1 MEQILQYIFSFA
13 YGAGLNDA
21 TAQKAYPGESKK
33 FLREN
38 NEAKDIVRAYIDGIL
53 NGENPD
59 FYAVAKRLQ
68 ASFNKWEEQ
77 KGYDEPL
84 FSFGN
89 AQKLINITVKFMY
102 LAAYSNY
109 APMRS
114 RFQNCHCPLDRQ
126 MGARVKREICKIV
139 KRKIRKI
146 PEAELP
152 DSILEIIKRDSWK
165 GFDGTW
171 SKIEEKVYEDYQAVV
186 QFLAAKENLIPLEY
200 DFRYFDQPIPG
211 K

>member
-1 MEQILQYIFSFA
+1 MEQILQHIFSFA

-38 NEAKDIVRAYIDGIL
+38 NEAKIIVRAYIDGIL

-59 FYAVAKRLQ
+59 FYAVAEHLRD
-68 ASFNKWEEQ
+68 SFNNWEEQ
-77 KGYDEPL
+77 NDCKIL

-114 RFQNCHCPLDRQ
+114 RFQNCHCPLDRK
-126 MGARVKREICKIV
+126 MGARVKREIC
-139 KRKIRKI
+139 KI

-152 DSILEIIKRDSWK
+152 DSILEIIQRDSWK
-165 GFDGTW
+165 GFDGAW
-171 SKIEEKVYEDYQAVV
+171 SQIEEKVYEDYQAVV
-186 QFLAAKENLIPLEY
+186 RYLAAKENLIPLEY
-200 DFRYFDQPIPG
+200 DFRYFGQPIPD

>member
-33 FLREN
+33 FLRKN
-38 NEAKDIVRAYIDGIL
+38 HAAKDIVKVYIDRIL

-59 FYAVAKRLQ
+59 FYDVAERLRD
-68 ASFNKWEEQ
+68 SFNKCEE
-77 KGYDEPL
+77 KNGCEIL

-114 RFQNCHCPLDRQ
+114 RFQNCHCPLDRK
-126 MGARVKREICKIV
+126 MGARVKREICKI
-139 KRKIRKI
+139 

-152 DSILEIIKRDSWK
+152 KDIREIKDRGSWK

-171 SKIEEKVYEDYQAVV
+171 SKIDEKDYKDYQAVV
-186 QFLAAKENLIPLEY
+186 RYLAAKENLIPLEY

>member
-1 MEQILQYIFSFA
+1 MEQILQHIFSFA

-38 NEAKDIVRAYIDGIL
+38 HEAKDIVRAYIDGIL

-59 FYAVAKRLQ
+59 FYAVAERLQ
-68 ASFNKWEEQ
+68 ASFNKWEKQ
-77 KGYDEPL
+77 NGYVDPL

-126 MGARVKREICKIV
+126 MGARVKREI
-139 KRKIRKI
+139 RKI
-146 PEAELP
+146 PKAELP
-152 DSILEIIKRDSWK
+152 DSILEIIERGSWK

-171 SKIEEKVYEDYQAVV
+171 SKIDEKDYKDYQAVV
-186 QFLAAKENLIPLEY
+186 RYLAAKENLIPLEY

>member
-1 MEQILQYIFSFA
+1 MEQILQHIFAFA

-38 NEAKDIVRAYIDGIL
+38 HEAKDIVRAYIDGIL

-59 FYAVAKRLQ
+59 FYAVAERLRD
-68 ASFNKWEEQ
+68 SFNKWEKQ
-77 KGYDEPL
+77 NGCKKTL

-114 RFQNCHCPLDRQ
+114 RFQNCHCPLDRK
-126 MGARVKREICKIV
+126 MGAHVKREI
-139 KRKIRKI
+139 RKI
-146 PEAELP
+146 PKAELP
-152 DSILEIIKRDSWK
+152 DSILEIMERGSWK

-171 SKIEEKVYEDYQAVV
+171 SQISRKVYEDYQAVV
-186 QFLAAKENLIPLEY
+186 RYLAAKENLIPLEY

>member
-1 MEQILQYIFSFA
+1 MEQILQYIFAFA

-38 NEAKDIVRAYIDGIL
+38 HEAKDIVRAYIDGIL

-59 FYAVAKRLQ
+59 FYAFAERLRD
-68 ASFNKWEEQ
+68 SFNKCEE
-77 KGYDEPL
+77 KNGCKIL

-114 RFQNCHCPLDRQ
+114 RFQNCHCPLARK
-126 MGARVKREICKIV
+126 MGARVKREICKI
-139 KRKIRKI
+139 RDSQI
-146 PEAELP
+146 PKAELP

-165 GFDGTW
+165 GFDGAW
-171 SKIEEKVYEDYQAVV
+171 SQIKEEDYKDYQAVV
-186 QFLAAKENLIPLEY
+186 RYLAAKENLIPLEY
-200 DFRYFDQPIPG
+200 DFRYFGQPIPD

>member
-1 MEQILQYIFSFA
+1 MEQILQYIFTFA

-21 TAQKAYPGESKK
+21 TAQKAYPGDNKK

-38 NEAKDIVRAYIDGIL
+38 EEAKNIVRAYIDRVL

-59 FYAVAKRLQ
+59 FYAAAERLTD
-68 ASFNKWEEQ
+68 SFNDWEKQ
-77 KGYDEPL
+77 KGYPII

-102 LAAYSNY
+102 LTAYANY
-109 APMRS
+109 RAMRI

-126 MGARVKREICKIV
+126 MGVRIKREI
-139 KRKIRKI
+139 RKTAK
-146 PEAELP
+146 AEHP
-152 DSILEIIKRDSWK
+152 DSIREIIERGSWK
-165 GFDGTW
+165 RFDGTW
-171 SKIEEKVYEDYQAVV
+171 SRISRQDYEDYQALVRY
-186 QFLAAKENLIPLEY
+186 LAAKENLIPLEY
-200 DFRYFDQPIPG
+200 DFRYFDQPLPG